1 MNNSLPS
8 EIEAKFLNINKDEI
22 RKKLIE
28 AGAILSRPE
37 FNQKRVNFH
46 LPKEKKSNDKW
57 LRVRDDGGD
66 ITLSL
71 KEISGKN
78 ISDQKEISTTI
89 DNFDNMVNLLES
101 IGCEKKALT
110 FTKRELWKLNGVEIT
125 IDTWPFFEPFI
136 EIEGV
141 SEESVVKT
149 AKILGFNFENAVFGA
164 VGKLYKDKYNIS
176 LDEIEIQVGDITF
189 DNEKMKKLLESKI

>member
-1 MNNSLPS
+1 MNNFLPL

-28 AGAILSRPE
+28 IGAILVRPE

-46 LPKEKKSNDKW
+46 LPKEKKSDNRW
-57 LRVRDDGGD
+57 LRVRDDGGK

-71 KEISGKN
+71 KEITGKD
-78 ISDQKEISTTI
+78 ISDQKEISSNI
-89 DNFDNMVNLLES
+89 DDFDNMVNLLES

-110 FTKRELWKLNGVEIT
+110 FTKRELWKLSNVEIT

-136 EIEGV
+136 EIEGI
-141 SEESVVKT
+141 SEESV
-149 AKILGFNFENAVFGA
+149 KIVAEKLGFNFDEAVFGA

-176 LDEIEIQVGDITF
+176 LDEIETKVGDITF
-189 DNEKMKKLLESKI
+189 NNEKMKKLLEAKI